1 MNLLKKICSNFMFLR
16 PKCNYAGKIVY
27 QIMKHINH
35 SHKYTILVVLIS
47 SILVGCNSDG
57 PEIEQPEKI
66 YYDQAQKRMNAK
78 NYYGAIES
86 LEAIENRYPFGKY
99 AEQAQVELIYAHFM
113 NSETEA
119 SHTAAEKFIRLHP
132 RHPNIDYAYF
142 MKGLSSYT
150 RDREFLNRVSDT
162 DLSNRDISGAKES
175 FAELTEFLTR
185 FPDSQYAPYAKQ
197 RNVYLRNMIAKNELA
212 AADYYLTIDAYVA
225 ALRRANYVVENIP
238 NSSENYRALKVLE
251 TSYKAL
257 GYSELLND
265 LRVVIN
271 INYPDEE
278 SKQSSRQRSWS
289 WNFLSDSKPER
300 SN

>member
-1 MNLLKKICSNFMFLR
+1 MKIFNNFKK
-16 PKCNYAGKIVY
+16 
-27 QIMKHINH
+27 
-35 SHKYTILVVLIS
+35 TVLIAP
-47 SILVGCNSDG
+47 ILMIAVSGCNSDG

-66 YYDQAQKRMNAK
+66 YYEQAQRRMAARNF
-78 NYYGAIES
+78 YGAIES

-119 SHTAAEKFIRLHP
+119 AHSAAEKFIRLHP

-150 RDREFLNRVSDT
+150 RDREFLTRFTDT

-175 FAELTEFLTR
+175 FSELTEFLTR
-185 FPDSQYAPYAKQ
+185 FPDSQYASYAKQ

-212 AADYYLTIDAYVA
+212 AADYYITIDAYVA
-225 ALRRANYVVENIP
+225 AIRRANYVIENIP
-238 NSSENYRALKVLE
+238 NSSENYRALKLLE
-251 TSYKAL
+251 TSYDAL
-257 GYSELLND
+257 GYSELLD
-265 LRVVIN
+265 DVRVVIN

-278 SKQSSRQRSWS
+278 SRQPSRQRVWS
-289 WNFLSDSKPER
+289 WNFLNTTKPAR
-300 SN
+300 PNQIQ

>member
-1 MNLLKKICSNFMFLR
+1 MQ
-16 PKCNYAGKIVY
+16 V
-27 QIMKHINH
+27 
-35 SHKYTILVVLIS
+35 KYTILMKNKNYNNKY
-47 SILVGCNSDG
+47 SILLLLIAFVIVGCNSDG

-119 SHTAAEKFIRLHP
+119 SHSAAEKFIRLHP

-150 RDREFLNRVSDT
+150 RDREFLTRVSDT

-225 ALRRANYVVENIP
+225 AIRRANYVIENIP
-238 NSSENYRALKVLE
+238 NSSENYRALKILE
-251 TSYKAL
+251 VSYEAL
-257 GYSELLND
+257 GYTSLLED
-265 LRVVIN
+265 LKVVIN
-271 INYPDEE
+271 INYPDQE
-278 SKQSSRQRSWS
+278 SIQKSSRRNWS
-289 WNFLSDSKPER
+289 WNFLDNTKPTRSD
-300 SN
+300 